1 MMMKKLFFTLLAA
14 ALFTACADSKAKVIQ
29 PAKAEDLSLYYEML
43 NNGNQGKD
51 QSLNQFTLSNNGAG
65 ELAANW
71 VLYFNQTRTIVDN
84 SVKGD
89 VQVTRIN
96 GDFYKVEPSKNYKAL
111 AAKGKLTF
119 TFETNAWIIKNADF
133 PCGFYLVFKDS
144 LGKELPPVVLSNVS
158 YAPLT
163 KATQT
168 NRVADDGTPIPTA
181 ESRYESN
188 KIISELAEGE
198 YCPIIPTP
206 ASYKKGNGEFK
217 IDANTVIYCNK
228 EAINEAKYLQST
240 LKKLLRSELA
250 IREGKGT
257 GTGIFLNIGTFK
269 IGFPKIGG
277 YELGISNNG
286 VEIKS
291 GCREGIFNGIQSLR
305 ALIPIEAYKKKLGSV
320 KVGAVQITDAPRF
333 EYRGMFLDVARNFQ
347 SKESVMKL
355 LDLMSFYKLNK
366 FHFHLMDDEGWR
378 LQIAALPELTDV
390 GSKRGHSK
398 DEAEM
403 LNPTCGSGPFA
414 DAKQSSGTGFYSKTD
429 FIEILKYATDRH
441 IEVIPELDFP
451 GHARAAIVSM
461 KARYNKYI
469 KSDAKK
475 ANEYLLHDPND
486 ASKYHTEQHY
496 NDNVIC
502 IAQES
507 TYHFLDTLVGAISQ
521 MYQEAGITLK
531 MVHTGGDEVPHPTLS
546 DPESGAWVKSPICV
560 EFMKNS
566 ATYKNPRDLF
576 YYYVNRFNKILTARN
591 ITTGGW
597 EEIGLRKQIVDSV
610 EVIAPN
616 LEFSNAHIVPYIWNT
631 VWGWGN
637 EDRGYKLANANFKI
651 VLSNVSNLYFDL
663 ANDKD
668 PLENGYYW
676 GGFVDLRKVWS
687 FVPLNIGKG
696 INSDRMGHALAADY
710 MKNLT
715 PLTAKGK
722 NNVLG
727 IQGQLWSETVKKK
740 ETMEYMIFPR
750 LIALAERAWAADP
763 AWTAAK
769 NDDELKKQS
778 DVHWNS
784 FVNTLGKRDLP
795 RLEYLCSDNALNYRI
810 PLPGAKIE
818 HDSLYANI
826 EIPGFEILYTTEP
839 NKAESWKKYSG
850 PVLLSKGSSVALKA
864 RNAKGRESR
873 QCVVKSN

>member
-14 ALFTACADSKAKVIQ
+14 ALFASCGDSNPKINQ
-29 PAKAEDLSLYYEML
+29 PAKAEDLSLHYEML

-51 QSLNQFTLSNNGAG
+51 QSLNQFTLSNNGNG

-163 KATQT
+163 KTTQT

-188 KIISELAEGE
+188 KIISELADADIS
-198 YCPIIPTP
+198 PILPTP
-206 ASYKKGNGEFK
+206 LACKKEKGEF
-217 IDANTVIYCNK
+217 IISASTAIYYDKDFEK
-228 EAINEAKYLQST
+228 EAQQLQSV
-240 LKKLLRSELA
+240 LKKLLRNELPLHQ
-250 IREGKGT
+250 GKGT
-257 GTGIFLNIGTFK
+257 GIELRKGAIKLDHNAEGAYALRVAPSGIVISAFSPTGIF
-269 IGFPKIGG
+269 
-277 YELGISNNG
+277 Y
-286 VEIKS
+286 
-291 GCREGIFNGIQSLR
+291 GIQSLR
-305 ALIPIEAYKKKLGSV
+305 ALIPTAAYAKNMGTASIAALS
-320 KVGAVQITDAPRF
+320 ITDAPRF

-398 DEAEM
+398 DETEM

-414 DAKQSSGTGFYSKTD
+414 DAKQGSGTGFYSKAD

-475 ANEYLLHDPND
+475 ANEYLLHDPKD

-507 TYHFLDTLVGAISQ
+507 TYHFLDTIVGAISQ

-546 DPESGAWVKSPICV
+546 DPESGAWVKSPICI

-576 YYYVNRFNKILTARN
+576 YYYVNRFNKILSARN

-616 LEFSNAHIVPYIWNT
+616 LEFSNAHVVPYIWNT
-631 VWGWGN
+631 LWGWGN

-687 FVPLNIGKG
+687 FVPFNIGKG

-727 IQGQLWSETVKKK
+727 IQGQLWSETVKNK

-769 NDDELKKQS
+769 NDEELKKQS
-778 DVHWNS
+778 DLQWNS

-795 RLEYLCSDNALNYRI
+795 RLEYLCNDNVLNYRI
-810 PLPGAKIE
+810 PLPGAKID
-818 HDSLYANI
+818 HDTLYANI
-826 EIPGFEILYTTEP
+826 EMPGFDILYTTEP

-850 PVLLSKGSSVALKA
+850 PVLLQKGSSVALKA

-873 QCVVKSN
+873 RCVVKSN